1 MQYAIMYI
9 QFYSDKER
17 IMTNENMFEFEYIFP
32 AIKGIQAQQE
42 YYISMCPI
50 RLLPRM
56 FLFNEPGIPP
66 TLRAQREL
74 NKARIPEMKRYILNN
89 LNSYVF
95 SAITASIDGKANFQ
109 PHSGNG
115 KHSSKMGTLHIDMD
129 AKLIINDGQHRR
141 AAFEEAIMENP
152 DIANETISVV
162 FFIDQGLKRCQQMF
176 ADLNRYSIRPSKS
189 LSILYDYRDDFSLL
203 TKEVVSRVELFNSV
217 VELEK
222 GSLSSRSR
230 KLFTLSAIYSA
241 NKALLKRYDFS
252 GEELV
257 KIGVDYWECVANNI
271 NEWKLVYEHKLS
283 AGEARSDYVHS
294 HSTALQALGI
304 AGNALLKEYPTKWK
318 SQLRK
323 LQNINWARSN
333 SSSWEGRV
341 MVGGNIQKASN
352 NVVLTA
358 NYIKTKLGLELS
370 PEEQKTE
377 NAFLKGHN
385 GN

>member
-1 MQYAIMYI
+1 MN
-9 QFYSDKER
+9 D
-17 IMTNENMFEFEYIFP
+17 NLFEYEYVFP
-32 AIKGIQAQQE
+32 AIRGIQAQQE

-56 FLFNEPGIPP
+56 FLFNEPGIPA

-74 NKARIPEMKRYILNN
+74 NKARIPEIKRYILDN

-95 SAITASIDGKANFQ
+95 SAITASIDGKAKFQ
-109 PHSGNG
+109 PLTGAG
-115 KHSSKMGTLHIDMD
+115 KQTTKMGTLHIDMD

-141 AAFEEAIMENP
+141 AAIEEAIMENP

-162 FFIDQGLKRCQQMF
+162 FFVDMGLKRCQQMF

-189 LSILYDYRDDFSLL
+189 LSILYDYRDDFSIL
-203 TKEVVSRVELFNSV
+203 TKEVISRIDLFNNV
-217 VELEK
+217 VEMEK
-222 GSLSSRSR
+222 GSLSQRSR
-230 KLFTLSAIYSA
+230 KLFTLSAVYSA
-241 NKALLKRYDFS
+241 NKALLKGYDFS
-252 GEELV
+252 GDELV
-257 KIGVDYWECVANNI
+257 KIAVNYWECVADYI
-271 NEWKLVYEHKLS
+271 NEWKLVYEHRLS

-294 HSTALQALGI
+294 HSTALQALGM
-304 AGNALLKEYPTKWK
+304 AGNILLTKNPTNWK
-318 SQLRK
+318 SQLIK
-323 LQNINWARSN
+323 LQDINWARSN

-358 NYIKTKLGLELS
+358 NYIKTKLGLELT

-385 GN
+385 DN